1 MIRDAI
7 TVLNGKVYVCGSSG
21 NMPKG
26 VREAL
31 VDVLVDDGGGSTM
44 SREEAEAYL
53 DKMEK
58 EGRYKQETW

>member
-1 MIRDAI
+1 M
-7 TVLNGKVYVCGSSG
+7 YVCGSSG

-31 VDVLVDDGGGSTM
+31 VDILATKEDSGRLILD
-44 SREEAEAYL
+44 REEAELYL
-53 DKMEK
+53 DRMEK